1 MPAEARGSVY
11 QTANGHGVRWYDET
25 GTRRRRSGF
34 KSKSE
39 ARSWFETVERKRM
52 RGETPAPEPVTLAE
66 HVDRYLTAHA
76 VGRDPKT
83 IDVLRFRL
91 GYATSVFGSLRLDE
105 IERRV
110 PEVAA
115 WMTTLPAGSR
125 YGIVQALRQCLGA
138 AVRWGL
144 VGTNAAKLAGSN
156 PQPKRDEVVPFEP
169 AEVEALAVEL
179 GPVYGPLVVVAAHTG
194 LRPSEWIGLEWRDVD
209 RQEGVLRVERAFSYG
224 QVKAPKTKGS
234 RRRVP
239 LPARASE
246 ALESVPRT
254 LHTRL
259 VFPGPRGAYVDLRN
273 WRRREW
279 KPGLEAAGLP
289 TTRRPYDLRHS
300 YASWMLA
307 AGVPAYDVAR
317 YMGTSVRMLDLSY
330 GHLVKGSESAARERL
345 DTFTAAVHAQREAVD
360 GY

>member
-1 MPAEARGSVY
+1 MPAEQRGSVY
-11 QTANGHGVRWYDET
+11 KTVNGFGLRWRDEHGQ
-25 GTRRRRSGF
+25 RRRQAGFPSRSA
-34 KSKSE
+34 
-39 ARSWFETVERKRM
+39 ARTWFENVERPRM

-66 HVDRYLTAHA
+66 HVDNYLSAHA

-91 GYATSVFGSLRLDE
+91 SYATRVFGGLHLDDL
-105 IERRV
+105 ERRTA
-110 PEVAA
+110 EIAA

-125 YGIVQALRQCLGA
+125 YGIVQAFRQTLDA
-138 AVRWGL
+138 AIRWGL
-144 VGTNAAKLAGSN
+144 ISSNPAKLAGRN

-169 AEVEALAVEL
+169 AEVERLAVEL

-194 LRPSEWIGLEWRDVD
+194 LRPSEWIALEWRDVD
-209 RQEGVLRVERAFSYG
+209 LREGVIRVERAFSYG

-246 ALESVPRT
+246 ALLCVPRA

-259 VFPGPRGAYVDLRN
+259 VFPGPRGSHIDLRN

-279 KPGLEAAGLP
+279 KPALEAAGLP
-289 TTRRPYDLRHS
+289 TTHRPYDLRHS

-307 AGVPAYDVAR
+307 AGVPSYDVAR
-317 YMGTSVRMLDLSY
+317 YMGSSTRMLDLTY
-330 GHLVKGSESAARERL
+330 AHLVKGSEAVARERL
-345 DTFTAAVHAQREAVD
+345 DVFTANTRTREEGVQP
-360 GY
+360 